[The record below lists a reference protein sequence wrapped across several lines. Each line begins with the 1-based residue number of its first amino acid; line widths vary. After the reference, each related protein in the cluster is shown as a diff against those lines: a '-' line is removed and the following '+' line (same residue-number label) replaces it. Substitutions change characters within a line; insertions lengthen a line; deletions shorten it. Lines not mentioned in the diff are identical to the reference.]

1 VSKKYGQ
8 LKTIISLLVFI
19 SVLFASVFAINQSLN
34 QTNSSLQDNILNITP
49 DLGENTIKDEVYTF
63 DEPPDLF
70 QRVNSYGTLLSWCPE
85 DASFLR
91 IKDKINKIKSAIK
104 IDIRDDEIN
113 EMVDECNEKDTF
125 TIKGKPTSTE
135 IDDCV
140 DYLDDLLGN
149 DIDPNVEYSKED
161 LLQECEIRDYFNER
175 FNENT
180 IDNYDV
186 SLFNQLFE
194 ERDKEFIKRI
204 IYGYEM
210 RKVNRE
216 EGSDSS
222 GLEENDEGSVIEL
235 KKDSEG
241 ILSSKQIKD
250 LNEGM
255 SILTV
260 KDTTSSLHSGMSDEI
275 RYIDTKETILE
286 KSLNLPENKP
296 VVITEENTQKLT
308 LMGLLRKVLSFLP
321 WFD

>member
-1 VSKKYGQ
+1 MSKKYGQ